1 MHADKHQTF
10 LQIDFSSLGI
20 KVLYKVI
27 LSLLM
32 AMIKHSQSTQSNV
45 QNLYNIWKKKRL
57 GMEFIFCMQINIKT
71 PKLALLFFMEMARHV
86 QSTQNRKLLIFFQ
99 YIKKSVTTALVFY
112 FDAKHS
118 DIFWGSVMFVATCWK
133 YFFSAINSLKML
145 PNLFD
150 LNKLFQH
157 ILFCNHN
164 LWKPKFHPRW
174 NRF

>member
-20 KVLYKVI
+20 KVLYKMI

-45 QNLYNIWKKKRL
+45 QNLYSIWKKKRL
-57 GMEFIFCMQINIKT
+57 GMEFIFCMQINSKT

-99 YIKKSVTTALVFY
+99 YIQKSVTTALVFY

>member
-1 MHADKHQTF
+1 M
-10 LQIDFSSLGI
+10 G
-20 KVLYKVI
+20 
-27 LSLLM
+27 
-32 AMIKHSQSTQSNV
+32 
-45 QNLYNIWKKKRL
+45 
-57 GMEFIFCMQINIKT
+57 FIFCMQINIKT
-71 PKLALLFFMEMARHV
+71 PKLVLIFFMEMARHV

-118 DIFWGSVMFVATCWK
+118 DIFWGSVMFVATCWN

-174 NRF
+174 NHF

>member
-1 MHADKHQTF
+1 M
-10 LQIDFSSLGI
+10 
-20 KVLYKVI
+20 YKI
-27 LSLLM
+27 FTISE
-32 AMIKHSQSTQSNV
+32 K
-45 QNLYNIWKKKRL
+45 KKKRL
-57 GMEFIFCMQINIKT
+57 GREFIFCMQINIKT

-145 PNLFD
+145 SNLFD

>member
-1 MHADKHQTF
+1 
-10 LQIDFSSLGI
+10 
-20 KVLYKVI
+20 
-27 LSLLM
+27 
-32 AMIKHSQSTQSNV
+32 
-45 QNLYNIWKKKRL
+45 
-57 GMEFIFCMQINIKT
+57 MEFIFCMQINIKT

-99 YIKKSVTTALVFY
+99 YIRKSVTTALVFY

-145 PNLFD
+145 LNLFD